1 MVSQVGS
8 MSDDTDYD
16 VQNHVLYA
24 SALFTPTKRVS
35 LNLDASYTKS
45 KSDFDAIHFPG
56 PPAGF
61 TTWNNPSPAWSVAYT
76 TDYTGFEDYSDLD
89 QSRFECSLGCNVQL
103 YKALELAGVVTYR
116 KYTDDEPY
124 LYDADGN
131 LWIINVGLNYTF

>member
-8 MSDDTDYD
+8 MSDNTDYTIR
-16 VQNHVLYA
+16 NHVLYA
-24 SALFTPTKRVS
+24 SALFNPMKRLS

-45 KSDFDAIHFPG
+45 TSDFDALHFPG

-61 TTWNNPSPAWSVAYT
+61 TTWNNPSPVWSVAYT

-124 LYDADGN
+124 LYDADGE
-131 LWIINVGLNYTF
+131 LWIFNVGLNYTF